1 MWVLAWVRA
10 GVQCDFVNTIRT
22 ELQSPKWEVYLLP
35 RIGRWDT
42 NKGVEERGA
51 ILGDRVDS
59 SQGPLCL
66 CSTLYCFI
74 IKQDIPVG

>member
-1 MWVLAWVRA
+1 LWVLAWVRA

-42 NKGVEERGA
+42 NRAMDGTGA
-51 ILGDRVDS
+51 QL
-59 SQGPLCL
+59 
-66 CSTLYCFI
+66 
-74 IKQDIPVG
+74 